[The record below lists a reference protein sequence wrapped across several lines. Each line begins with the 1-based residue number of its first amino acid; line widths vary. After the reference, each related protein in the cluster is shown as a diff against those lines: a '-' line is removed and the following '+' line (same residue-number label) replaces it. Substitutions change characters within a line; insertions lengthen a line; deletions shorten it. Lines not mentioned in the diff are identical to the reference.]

1 MSRPVQLVGPKR
13 FLVTSFRLLLL
24 AVVLNMLTGD
34 QLSDAADRL
43 SFRTVSQFIDFDDD
57 ARRHAAEKIGV
68 ILIDQPSLNNAG
80 RTWPPSYGFHAQMLS
95 YLLPRQP
102 KAVFLDLI
110 FVDDRPDES
119 LGLLVEVLRAYQEE
133 DIPVYAAAA
142 NPAEY
147 PGRPIRKE
155 LQPFVQLVAGWTDRS
170 ERDGSV
176 YDAVANEKDHAS
188 MPAPA
193 FAMYREACRRGE
205 QPACAADIFKDDAR
219 PLWVTWPHRQ
229 PDYPAIFGPLAPGR
243 PLPVKCGT
251 QERPP
256 SLHLGSLFQIFS
268 PSTGVAYSCGPNL
281 SLPAFDVM
289 IESPNSLAA
298 YVDLFRDRYVFYGYQ
313 LEGLQDYVH
322 PVTTTKP
329 IGGVFLHAQALEN
342 LLAYD
347 ARYLSNEAMIR
358 WITADWMIYVA
369 LFLAHFGL
377 PLLAI
382 SLGLIGIRSKLDA
395 TQVAALRREYFRNP
409 HRFAQE
415 PEPVTDLRPWLRF
428 RFAGIGPT
436 RYSNPDSAA
445 PRRYHILRK
454 ALRLLKW
461 VGIAAI
467 LMAAVILGPILLD
480 WMQLEILRIAPINWL
495 QILTLTLPETGVLL
509 AYLFTEYKFERY
521 VQEGIRQGVILP

>member
-1 MSRPVQLVGPKR
+1 MAAPATGLFGNLWSFGARPAPSRE
-13 FLVTSFRLLLL
+13 
-24 AVVLNMLTGD
+24 MW
-34 QLSDAADRL
+34 
-43 SFRTVSQFIDFDDD
+43 
-57 ARRHAAEKIGV
+57 
-68 ILIDQPSLNNAG
+68 NAG
-80 RTWPPSYGFHAQMLS
+80 
-95 YLLPRQP
+95 
-102 KAVFLDLI
+102 
-110 FVDDRPDES
+110 
-119 LGLLVEVLRAYQEE
+119 
-133 DIPVYAAAA
+133 
-142 NPAEY
+142 
-147 PGRPIRKE
+147 
-155 LQPFVQLVAGWTDRS
+155 
-170 ERDGSV
+170 
-176 YDAVANEKDHAS
+176 
-188 MPAPA
+188 APA
-193 FAMYREACRRGE
+193 QPPFGQPVSDFLAE
-205 QPACAADIFKDDAR
+205 Q
-219 PLWVTWPHRQ
+219 
-229 PDYPAIFGPLAPGR
+229 
-243 PLPVKCGT
+243 
-251 QERPP
+251 
-256 SLHLGSLFQIFS
+256 
-268 PSTGVAYSCGPNL
+268 GVAYSCGPNL

-298 YVDLFRDRYVFYGYQ
+298 YVDLFRNRYVFYGYQ

-347 ARYLSNEAMIR
+347 ARYLSNEAMVR

-436 RYSNPDSAA
+436 RYSNDSVA

-454 ALRLLKW
+454 TLRLLKW
-461 VGIAAI
+461 IGIAAI